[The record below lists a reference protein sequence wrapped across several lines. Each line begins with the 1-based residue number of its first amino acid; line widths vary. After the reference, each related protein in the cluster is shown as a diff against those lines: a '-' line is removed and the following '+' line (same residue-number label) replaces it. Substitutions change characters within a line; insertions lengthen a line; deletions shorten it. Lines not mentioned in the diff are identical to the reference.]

1 MKKEKKSF
9 LDIFK
14 KKKWL
19 FINSY
24 YYFN

>member
-19 FINSY
+19 FIIILIN
-24 YYFN
+24 